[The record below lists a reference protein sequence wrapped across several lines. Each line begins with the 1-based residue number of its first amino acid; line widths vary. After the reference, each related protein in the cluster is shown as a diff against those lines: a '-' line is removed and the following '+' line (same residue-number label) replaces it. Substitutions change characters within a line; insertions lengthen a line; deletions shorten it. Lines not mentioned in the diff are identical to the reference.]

1 MQGVIKW
8 IGCVDDRPEP
18 LAGLELVILS
28 LRIKL
33 LEIMY
38 LFEGLFQIRLL
49 ICSWKFFIISCCNY
63 EIYKSDRYTNF
74 SC

>member
-38 LFEGLFQIRLL
+38 L
-49 ICSWKFFIISCCNY
+49 ICLKDYFR
-63 EIYKSDRYTNF
+63 SDY
-74 SC
+74 